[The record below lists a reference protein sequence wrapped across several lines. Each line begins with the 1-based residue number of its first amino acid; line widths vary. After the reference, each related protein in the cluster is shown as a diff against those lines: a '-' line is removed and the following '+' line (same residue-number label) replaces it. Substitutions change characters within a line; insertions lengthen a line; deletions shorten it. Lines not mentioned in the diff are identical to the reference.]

1 VQLVVNSKKELD
13 SAARAIINFADGQT
27 IWLFDGEMGAGKTT
41 LIKAIA
47 HAFGVEDMVQS
58 PTFSIVNEYRN
69 PQDDI
74 FYHFDFY
81 RIKNEPEAL
90 DLGANE
96 YFDSGDLCFIEW
108 PQKVSSLIPDTYLS
122 IQIEVTSET
131 TRVLNLTQ
139 HGR

>member
-1 VQLVVNSKKELD
+1 MRLIVNSKKELD
-13 SAARAIINFADGQT
+13 GVAQEIINFADGQT
-27 IWLFDGEMGAGKTT
+27 IWLFEGEMGAGKTT

-47 HAFGVEDMVQS
+47 LAFGVEDMVQS
-58 PTFSIVNEYRN
+58 PTFSIINEYRN
-69 PQDDI
+69 PEDDI

-81 RIKNEPEAL
+81 RIKNENEAL
-90 DLGANE
+90 DVGANE

-122 IQIEVTSET
+122 IKIEVTSET
-131 TRVLNLTQ
+131 SRVLNLTQ